1 MTPSER
7 LRELGLRLPEPAAP
21 VGAYVQAVSHGSVIR
36 TTGQLAFVD
45 GAIVAAGRLGV
56 EVSVEAGRAAA
67 RQAALNAV
75 AAASAVAG
83 GVDRIEQIL
92 ELVGYVSC
100 EVGFT
105 GMSAV
110 VDAASQVLVDIFG
123 EAGRHVRT
131 NVGVAWLPLG
141 SPVEISLV
149 VTRDSESL

>member
-1 MTPSER
+1 MIPSER
-7 LRELGLRLPEPAAP
+7 LHELGLTLPPPAAP
-21 VGAYVQAVSHGSVIR
+21 VGAYVPAVGHGSVIR

-45 GAIVAAGRLGV
+45 GAILEAGRLGA

-67 RQAALNAV
+67 RQAALNAL
-75 AAASAVAG
+75 AAAAAVAG
-83 GVDRIEQIL
+83 GVDRIERIL

-100 EVGFT
+100 DVGFT

-110 VDAASQVLVDIFG
+110 VDGASQVLVDIFG

-149 VTRDSESL
+149 VVGSESL

>member
-1 MTPSER
+1 MIPSRR
-7 LRELGLRLPEPAAP
+7 LEELGLSLPVPAAP
-21 VGAYVQAVSHGSVIR
+21 VGSYVQAVAHAGVIR
-36 TTGQLAFVD
+36 TTGQLAFTD
-45 GAIVAAGRLGV
+45 GVILDPGRLGV
-56 EVSVEAGRAAA
+56 EVSVDAGRAAA

-75 AAASAVAG
+75 AAAAAVAG
-83 GVDRIEQIL
+83 GVDRIGQVL

-110 VDAASQVLVDIFG
+110 VDGASQVLVDIFG

-149 VTRDSESL
+149 VALAEGSR

>member
-1 MTPSER
+1 MIPSQR
-7 LRELGLRLPEPAAP
+7 LHELGLTLPPPAAP
-21 VGAYVQAVSHGSVIR
+21 VGAYVPAVGHGAVIR

-45 GAIVAAGRLGV
+45 GAILEAGRLGA

-67 RQAALNAV
+67 RQAALNAL
-75 AAASAVAG
+75 AAAAAVAG
-83 GVDRIEQIL
+83 GVDRIERIL

-100 EVGFT
+100 DVGFT

-110 VDAASQVLVDIFG
+110 VDGASQVLVDIFG

-149 VTRDSESL
+149 VVGSESL